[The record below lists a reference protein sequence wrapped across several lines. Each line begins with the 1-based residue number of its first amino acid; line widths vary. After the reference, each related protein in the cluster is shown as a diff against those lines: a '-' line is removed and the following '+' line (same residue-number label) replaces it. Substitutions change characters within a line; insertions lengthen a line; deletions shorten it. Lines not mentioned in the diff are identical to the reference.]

1 MTHPLPHADAGT
13 IPVFDR
19 WVGSWQFSV
28 QRRALSGPQLA
39 RSYDRAAP
47 GWARTLDRLGF
58 PGAYEELLARVLADE
73 LPDAAGM
80 QPRVLDCG
88 VRTGALSSA
97 LARVM
102 PGRVRLDAIDLSP
115 RMLERA
121 GDRLRADGLEAALQR
136 GDARALPYDDGT
148 FDIVMTA
155 HMLEHLP
162 DPGVALTEMV
172 RVLKPGGVL
181 IACISRRSFSGMLIH
196 LKWRTHRV
204 RPAEGERWLR
214 DVGLA
219 NARSLSFDGRPVC
232 RMLSLACTGR
242 KPVRN
247 TQNRSKP

>member
-1 MTHPLPHADAGT
+1 MTSSPQQADAGT

-28 QRRALSGPQLA
+28 QRRAFSVPQLA

-58 PGAYEELLARVLADE
+58 PGAYEKMLARALTDE

-88 VRTGALSSA
+88 VGTGALSSA

-102 PGRVRLDAIDLSP
+102 PGSFRLDAIDLSP

-121 GDRLRADGLEAALQR
+121 RDRLRADGLEATLQR
-136 GDARALPYDDGT
+136 GDACALPYNDGA

-162 DPGVALTEMV
+162 DPGVALSEMV
-172 RVLKPGGVL
+172 RVLKPGGLL
-181 IACISRRSFSGMLIH
+181 IACISRRSLSRACSSTSG
-196 LKWRTHRV
+196 
-204 RPAEGERWLR
+204 GER
-214 DVGLA
+214 
-219 NARSLSFDGRPVC
+219 
-232 RMLSLACTGR
+232 TG
-242 KPVRN
+242 
-247 TQNRSKP
+247 